1 MTELKKLRKGK
12 KIIIYGRVSTTKQ
25 KNTLPTQMEA
35 MRVQLKELGV
45 KQSQIIGEFSEVG
58 KGTLE
63 RAELDNVMA
72 LAESTKGKV
81 AVVFRDVQRFARN
94 GFHLGW
100 LIYPFMRKGITFVDL
115 LAGRATSDKDDKR
128 ADDDLM
134 TIIISAIGGKE
145 SDTTEKR
152 SKDSRK
158 LATAAG
164 IISDRMDLMPKWH
177 SNPMRF
183 MYEQMEKDVTI
194 NSIAKMMPVKN
205 KETIRK
211 RVDIIKRTLPNLN
224 KKELEE
230 WFKTMDIIREIE
242 REKGPRYGGQQT
254 DRMHAV
260 GRMTSGY
267 LAYPDRYERPT
278 REDIQFYIDNFKQFQ
293 GTRKRKKR

>member
-1 MTELKKLRKGK
+1 MTDLKKLLKGK

-35 MRVQLKELGV
+35 MRVQLNELGV

-63 RAELDNVMA
+63 RAGLDDVMA

-152 SKDSRK
+152 SKDSRA

-267 LAYPDRYERPT
+267 LAYPDRYPRPT

-293 GTRKRKKR
+293 GGRKRKKR